1 MDLQELNTRPGIE
14 TVGLNTPRNAL
25 SFALHAFAPPR
36 VTPQMLEGL
45 RDTGTQPDLMNQ
57 TAAPT
62 ATENLTNEELAARA
76 LQPLLHRR

>member
-1 MDLQELNTRPGIE
+1 MNPQELNVRPGIE
-14 TVGLNTPRNAL
+14 TAGLNTPRNAL

-45 RDTGTQPDLMNQ
+45 RETGAQPDLVNRPSS
-57 TAAPT
+57 PT